1 MFFLFTIVPAVG
13 IKALAGGLAE
23 RFLKAH
29 PGQNIRFSF
38 HSGVSGEL
46 LKGLTAGRGIDIR
59 ALIAGALGAKLAV
72 GQNQPDP
79 QQAPAAP
86 AEAAPP
92 AAGQAEEPER

>member
-1 MFFLFTIVPAVG
+1 MIIHQISVFIENKPGRLTEIVSSLSE
-13 IKALAGGLAE
+13 K
-23 RFLKAH
+23 
-29 PGQNIRFSF
+29 
-38 HSGVSGEL
+38 
-46 LKGLTAGRGIDIR
+46 GIDIR